1 MTKITK
7 AIGTAVAAAAIGGG
21 ALIVSE
27 LSDETANTE
36 NGVDDV
42 VAATV
47 ETPQVSVPKVEL
59 PKVTTPSVVT
69 PAVTG
74 MTVLSAAPAIY
85 SLPETDL
92 SASVETTGVR
102 AATAQTA
109 NARTVSAQTA
119 DARTATAQTVTAQ
132 SADARTESARTEQVE
147 VPLIASGAARIPQYQ
162 AMLREAQT
170 VLADQRSLQHDS
182 TFGLDSTAWKKWL
195 AIYRKNE
202 PYQLEYKPLPADL
215 RIIAEVKYPA
225 DADQVSTLDRNLDF
239 YGKQGYN
246 AVLLTFDTTEDI
258 GRLLDTASLIRAHG
272 LKIVCAYSG
281 PENLRWSVFRDP
293 NVIADYVSRVCAVS
307 DVYLIGWRRTSCHL
321 LIQDDAF
328 RNHLLRSARKFNPNI
343 AVLGEAY
350 YGQTAH
356 SNLRTHYVS
365 YNVPENASGVLL
377 FGIGYKGVALEIAM
391 TGMFPA
397 VKDMPRIGLAIGEKP
412 YFDTHND
419 TGKTFAQNLA
429 VKQRIERRFR
439 AGGCVGTMTIRGDGS
454 DGIYDKR
461 FTENLAVKYG
471 KEETMP

>member
-1 MTKITK
+1 MN
-7 AIGTAVAAAAIGGG
+7 AIKKVILSSVTAAAIGGG
-21 ALIVSE
+21 TWVATE
-27 LSDETANTE
+27 LADTPEE
-36 NGVDDV
+36 VVDDV
-42 VAATV
+42 TAATV
-47 ETPQVSVPKVEL
+47 TVPKIELPKVEL
-59 PKVTTPSVVT
+59 PRVDAETVVRVEIRTPEISGVTILPTT
-69 PAVTG
+69 AAAYHIPAMELAEFSRQELIATTQTATASTG
-74 MTVLSAAPAIY
+74 
-85 SLPETDL
+85 
-92 SASVETTGVR
+92 
-102 AATAQTA
+102 TAQTA
-109 NARTVSAQTA
+109 
-119 DARTATAQTVTAQ
+119 TAQNATVQ
-132 SADARTESARTEQVE
+132 I
-147 VPLIASGAARIPQYQ
+147 PLIASGAARIPQYQ

-182 TFGLDSTAWKKWL
+182 TFGLDSSAWKKWL

-202 PYQLEYKPLPADL
+202 PYTLEYKPLPADL
-215 RIIAEVKYPA
+215 RIIAEAKCPA
-225 DADQVSTLDRNLDF
+225 DADQVSALDRNLEF

-293 NVIADYVSRVCAVS
+293 DVIADYVSRVCAVS

-439 AGGCVGTMTIRGDGS
+439 AGGCVGTLTIRGDGS